1 MLSVPA
7 RAALL
12 GALFAALVTLPGL
25 GVGTLWDNSETAY
38 GEVAREIVLT
48 HDWVVLH
55 FNGQPWFVQPPLYF
69 WIAALLTKAFGFTAL
84 AMRLPSALATIAMG
98 GAIGYAT
105 ARIAGG
111 RAGMVATLV
120 LSTSLMQAIVGRLA
134 IMDALLDLAVALALL
149 WFYRAFEPSGSARRR
164 DAAFVCG
171 SVALALGTLAKGP
184 VAPVSVLLIV
194 GVWLLWERRAGRL
207 AAPRPGAIAAGV
219 ALFLAV
225 SLPWFVALAGRVGPG
240 ALVELIGHYT
250 VGRYTGV
257 IENQRGPF
265 WYYVPVLILG
275 FFPWIAFVPAAAA
288 WTLRVVREPGAG
300 FTRFAL
306 SWIAVPFV
314 FFSLANTKLPNYIAL
329 VLPALAIL
337 VGLWFDAVMAGAA
350 RRAALVSAATIPI
363 FVGCI
368 ALAVAVFSHSNSLE
382 IGREA
387 LGGHL
392 AFIGAAMLAGSLLTV
407 AAIARRD
414 TVAWSPFV
422 LALTSGA
429 LVLFIAFVAEPAA
442 EPFKPIPPLARAI
455 EAERLPGDLIGVH
468 GVAGGNA
475 LIFYTAPPVRNVARN
490 ADFRAAICPG
500 GGAWIVASPSE
511 AVRYMDLAHAL
522 GRNAD
527 IPAAAPAGTHPR
539 AALLHVFGAPCGAD
553 STSSNP
559 SRLRRTPHAG
569 HFFAAAV
576 TSASVTASPLLLQ
589 APRM

>member
-1 MLSVPA
+1 MRPVPA

-69 WIAALLTKAFGFTAL
+69 WIAALMTKFFGFTAL
-84 AMRLPSALATIAMG
+84 AMRLPAALATIAMG
-98 GAIGYAT
+98 AAVGYAT

-111 RAGMVATLV
+111 RTGTVAAVV

-149 WFYRAFEPSGSARRR
+149 WFYRAFEPAGSALRR
-164 DAAFVCG
+164 DGALVCG
-171 SVALALGTLAKGP
+171 SFALAVGTLAKGL
-184 VAPVSVLLIV
+184 VAPVMVVLIV
-194 GVWLLWERRAGRL
+194 GLWLLWERRAGRI
-207 AAPRPGAIAAGV
+207 AAPRPAAV
-219 ALFLAV
+219 AAAAAVFLAV
-225 SLPWFVALAGRVGPG
+225 SLPWFVALAGRVGPA
-240 ALVELIGHYT
+240 ALAELIGHYT

-257 IENQRGPF
+257 IENQRGPL

-288 WTLRVVREPGAG
+288 WALRAVRNPDAG
-300 FTRFAL
+300 FTRF
-306 SWIAVPFV
+306 SVVWGVVPLL
-314 FFSLANTKLPNYIAL
+314 FFSFANTKLPNYIAL

-337 VGLWFDAVMAGAA
+337 VALWFQQVMAGAG
-350 RRAALVSAATIPI
+350 RRAALISAATIPVFI
-363 FVGCI
+363 GCV
-368 ALAVAVFSHSNSLE
+368 ALAVALFSNTNSLE
-382 IGREA
+382 IGRAA

-392 AFIGAAMLAGSLLTV
+392 TFIGAAMLAGSLLTV
-407 AAIARRD
+407 AAIARREW
-414 TVAWSPFV
+414 VAWSPFV

-468 GVAGGNA
+468 GISGGNA
-475 LIFYTAPPVRNVARN
+475 LIFYTEPPVRNVARN

-511 AVRYMDLAHAL
+511 AVRYLDLAHAL
-522 GRNAD
+522 GRDAD
-527 IPAAAPAGTHPR
+527 ISAAAPAGTHPR
-539 AALLHVFGAPCGAD
+539 AALLHVFGPQCRANASVSSRPGGYFTAAL
-553 STSSNP
+553 TS
-559 SRLRRTPHAG
+559 
-569 HFFAAAV
+569 AAV
-576 TSASVTASPLLLQ
+576 TASALLLH
-589 APRM
+589 ALRM